1 MTTAAIIQLI
11 LQGGPL
17 VAEFWFK
24 IESLVNLGP
33 DEKTNIAN
41 AVASSDT
48 ADEATVSAANAWLA
62 ANPQ

>member
-1 MTTAAIIQLI
+1 MTVAAIISAI

-24 IESLVNLGP
+24 IESLINLGP

-48 ADEATVSAANAWLA
+48 ADDATKAAATAWLA
-62 ANPQ
+62 ANPK